1 MLYRTTSSPVFSL
14 RREIDRLFD
23 DTFGGDGTTT
33 ARRSWMP
40 AVDVRETD
48 GEYTFELELPGIAP
62 EQVELTAD
70 NGVLTVRGE
79 KTQRQT
85 RKEGDDGRWHVVERG
100 YGSFV
105 RAFQLPQGVDED
117 RIEARF
123 THGVLTVRV
132 PKAERPQPRRIR
144 IGEGDDDRQLSQGG
158 RDEGSR
164 DGSAER
170 PAERARV
177 EGAGTGRRSEK
188 REPATAAS

>member
-23 DTFGGDGTTT
+23 DTFSGEGMP
-33 ARRSWMP
+33 RRSWTP
-40 AVDVRETD
+40 AVDVRESD
-48 GEYTFELELPGIAP
+48 GEYTFELELPGISP

-79 KTQRQT
+79 KAHRT
-85 RKEGDDGRWHVVERG
+85 RKEGEDGRWHVVERG

-117 RIEARF
+117 RIEAQF
-123 THGVLTVRV
+123 AHGVLTVRV

-144 IGEGDDDRQLSQGG
+144 IAEGGDDRQLSQG
-158 RDEGSR
+158 RDAAGSQ
-164 DGSAER
+164 GGAER
-170 PAERARV
+170 QQEHARV
-177 EGAGTGRRSEK
+177 EGAGTGSRRGEK
-188 REPATAAS
+188 REPATSAS

>member
-23 DTFGGDGTTT
+23 DTFGGEGMGTT
-33 ARRSWMP
+33 RRSWMP

-62 EQVELTAD
+62 ENVEVTAD

-79 KTQRQT
+79 KGQRQA
-85 RKEGDDGRWHVVERG
+85 RKEGDEGRWHVVERS

-105 RAFQLPQGVDED
+105 RAFQMPQGVDDE
-117 RIEARF
+117 RIEASF
-123 THGVLTVRV
+123 AHGVLTVRV

-144 IGEGDDDRQLSQGG
+144 IAEG
-158 RDEGSR
+158 RDDQRLASGAERGETT
-164 DGSAER
+164 AER

-177 EGAGTGRRSEK
+177 EGAGTARRSEK
-188 REPATAAS
+188 REPASAGS

>member
-1 MLYRTTSSPVFSL
+1 MLDRTTSSPVFSL

-23 DTFGGDGTTT
+23 DTFGGEGTGA

-62 EQVELTAD
+62 EAVELTAD

-79 KTQRQT
+79 KSHRQT
-85 RKEGDDGRWHVVERG
+85 RKEGDEGRWHVVERG

-105 RAFQLPQGVDED
+105 RAFQLPQGVDDD
-117 RIEARF
+117 RIEASF
-123 THGVLTVRV
+123 AHGVLTVRV

-144 IGEGDDDRQLSQGG
+144 IAEGGGEERLSAGAE
-158 RDEGSR
+158 RERATS
-164 DGSAER
+164 ER

-177 EGAGTGRRSEK
+177 DGAGTARRMEK
-188 REPATAAS
+188 REPATAGS

>member
-23 DTFGGDGTTT
+23 DTFGGEATT
-33 ARRSWMP
+33 RRSWMP

-62 EQVELTAD
+62 EHVELTAD
-70 NGVLTVRGE
+70 HGVLTVRGE
-79 KTQRQT
+79 KGQQT
-85 RKEGDDGRWHVVERG
+85 RKEGEEGRWHVVERG

-105 RAFQLPQGVDED
+105 RAFQLPQRVDEE
-117 RIEARF
+117 RIEAQF
-123 THGVLTVRV
+123 AHGVLTVRV
-132 PKAERPQPRRIR
+132 PKAARPQPRRIR
-144 IGEGDDDRQLSQGG
+144 IAEGGGERRLSSDAASQA
-158 RDEGSR
+158 DSR
-164 DGSAER
+164 ENGQR

>member
-23 DTFGGDGTTT
+23 DTFGGEGMAAT
-33 ARRSWMP
+33 RRTWMP
-40 AVDVRETD
+40 AVDVRESD

-62 EQVELTAD
+62 ENVELTAD

-79 KTQRQT
+79 KQQQQT
-85 RKEGDDGRWHVVERG
+85 RKEGDEGRWHVVERS

-117 RIEARF
+117 RIEAQF
-123 THGVLTVRV
+123 AHGVLTVRV

-144 IGEGDDDRQLSQGG
+144 IGESGGDRRLSEANA
-158 RDEGSR
+158 EGSNDR
-164 DGSAER
+164 GGGER

-177 EGAGTGRRSEK
+177 EGAGTARRSEK
-188 REPATAAS
+188 REPANTAS